1 VESKLTV
8 QDPDHIQFTTL
19 NGRVF
24 ERITDPPP
32 ASPRCESGNVYHVQ
46 AKYAVSRAFHLNEA
60 KQYEQSNCWY
70 RIAADLGDPA
80 GVQGLGYAYGMG
92 MGVPK
97 DPAKSFQLESAAA
110 EQGNLFAQADM
121 VFDYTN
127 GYDVTKDPQKA
138 ALWKAT
144 HDQQVQAI
152 NAKHRAAQQDIEDS
166 TAPVRFLANLTQRV
180 LGPMGPNLKEMMLKA
195 DHRPD
200 LSGVWEWRQM
210 TGGRNFT
217 ITRYRIK
224 QSGDDIS
231 MSVLSNSPS
240 APDIEMFRGKFTD
253 NVTIVGRVIAANPH
267 GDPNDTITLDAPDN
281 MTFAKGGEMRKTGE

>member
-1 VESKLTV
+1 MESKLTV

-127 GYDVTKDPQKA
+127 GYGVTKDRKRRRSGKLNTISRFRPSMP
-138 ALWKAT
+138 
-144 HDQQVQAI
+144 
-152 NAKHRAAQQDIEDS
+152 S
-166 TAPVRFLANLTQRV
+166 TARLSRTLKTAQRRC
-180 LGPMGPNLKEMMLKA
+180 A
-195 DHRPD
+195 FSR
-200 LSGVWEWRQM
+200 
-210 TGGRNFT
+210 T
-217 ITRYRIK
+217 
-224 QSGDDIS
+224 
-231 MSVLSNSPS
+231 
-240 APDIEMFRGKFTD
+240 
-253 NVTIVGRVIAANPH
+253 
-267 GDPNDTITLDAPDN
+267 
-281 MTFAKGGEMRKTGE
+281 